1 MFVSYST
8 YNQYQNRIIKMN
20 NNISLY
26 IKRAEQHHTK
36 EFIDAAFASNKIGQI
51 RELKFIKKTDT
62 NGREYNGVIV
72 MFEYWNMNII
82 VKNLLDQMSASQDG
96 TTRFTFD
103 SFRGRYWIVNVYK
116 QSQQVLETQLDLET
130 QLVLET
136 VSQSL
141 SDKERILELEKL
153 VKSMEA
159 QMHYA
164 QTRQEKTER
173 QLMESEH
180 DDTQSRLY
188 NMELRCQVE
197 SAERI
202 KKWTVQK
209 IQKEL
214 VSAKEES
221 DVLRCQNVC
230 LGIDLLRK
238 KKECEELRQEV
249 YDEKCMANY
258 LTKETQNLHLTT
270 NVQYML
276 EEDMSVLT
284 IEELM

>member
-1 MFVSYST
+1 
-8 YNQYQNRIIKMN
+8 MN

-36 EFIDAAFASNKIGQI
+36 EFIDAAFATNKIGQI

-103 SFRGRYWIVNVYK
+103 SYKGRYWIVNVYK
-116 QSQQVLETQLDLET
+116 APFEPALEPALEKT
-130 QLVLET
+130 I
-136 VSQSL
+136 L
-141 SDKERILELEKL
+141 SDKERMLELEKL

-159 QMHYA
+159 QLHYS
-164 QTRQEKTER
+164 QIRQEKTER
-173 QLMESEH
+173 QLMETEH

-197 SAERI
+197 SAERLKRWSI
-202 KKWTVQK
+202 QK

-214 VSAKEES
+214 VSVKEES
-221 DVLRCQNVC
+221 DVLKCQNVC
-230 LGIDLLRK
+230 LSIDLVRK
-238 KKECEELRQEV
+238 KKECEELRQEM

-258 LTKETQNLHLTT
+258 VKKETIDLHL
-270 NVQYML
+270 NINQKIYL
-276 EEDMSVLT
+276 EEDMSILT
-284 IEELM
+284 IEELN

>member
-1 MFVSYST
+1 
-8 YNQYQNRIIKMN
+8 MN

-36 EFIDAAFASNKIGQI
+36 EFIEAAFASNKIGQV

-72 MFEYWNMNII
+72 SFEYWNMNTL
-82 VKNLLDQMSASQDG
+82 VKDLLNQMSMSQDG

-103 SFRGRYWIVNVYK
+103 SYRGRYWIINVYK
-116 QSQQVLETQLDLET
+116 TPIVETQP
-130 QLVLET
+130 VLGPVNQT
-136 VSQSL
+136 L
-141 SDKERILELEKL
+141 PDKERILELEKL

-159 QMHYA
+159 QMYYA

-173 QLMESEH
+173 QLMETEH
-180 DDTQSRLY
+180 DETKVRLY

-197 SAERI
+197 SAERL
-202 KKWTVQK
+202 KRWTVQK

-214 VSAKEES
+214 VSVNEER
-221 DVLRCQNVC
+221 DVLKCQNVC
-230 LGIDLLRK
+230 LSINLVRK
-238 KKECEELRQEV
+238 EKECDELKQEA
-249 YDEKCMANY
+249 YDEQCMKNY
-258 LTKETQNLHLTT
+258 LTNEAHDKYIKEN
-270 NVQYML
+270 
-276 EEDMSVLT
+276 DMT

>member
-1 MFVSYST
+1 
-8 YNQYQNRIIKMN
+8 MN

-36 EFIDAAFASNKIGQI
+36 EFIEAAFASNKIGQV

-72 MFEYWNMNII
+72 AFEYWNMNII

-103 SFRGRYWIVNVYK
+103 SCKCRYWIVNVYK
-116 QSQQVLETQLDLET
+116 QPQLVVET

-136 VSQSL
+136 VNQTL
-141 SDKERILELEKL
+141 SDKERIMELEKL

-159 QMHYA
+159 QAHYA

-214 VSAKEES
+214 VLSKEES

-230 LGIDLLRK
+230 LSIDLVRK
-238 KKECEELRQEV
+238 RKECEELRQEV

-258 LTKETQNLHLTT
+258 LTKETQNLHLTQNIHLTT

-276 EEDMSVLT
+276 EEDMSILT
-284 IEELM
+284 IEELMY